1 MAVDEAPE
9 TEKPAEAME
18 EGTGAEEGGKE
29 KEQEEEQVA
38 PLTTQNLKKQVRTC
52 SAVVD
57 VVPCVH
63 VLTGLVMQL
72 EEQAASSDTI
82 SEASRVAT
90 VDAGSVRDDTRS
102 LSSAVAGDEEAAA
115 NGADTGK
122 VRGGSGWVAG

>member
-1 MAVDEAPE
+1 M
-9 TEKPAEAME
+9 
-18 EGTGAEEGGKE
+18 
-29 KEQEEEQVA
+29 
-38 PLTTQNLKKQVRTC
+38 
-52 SAVVD
+52 
-57 VVPCVH
+57 H

-122 VRGGSGWVAG
+122 VRGGSGWQDERCDGGRTHSCVCLCISI